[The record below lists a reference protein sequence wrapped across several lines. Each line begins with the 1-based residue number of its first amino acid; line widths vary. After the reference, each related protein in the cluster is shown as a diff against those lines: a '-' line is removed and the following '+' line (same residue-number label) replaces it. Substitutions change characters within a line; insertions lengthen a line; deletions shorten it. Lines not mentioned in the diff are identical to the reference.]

1 MISHASMNKQNSKI
15 SANIKA
21 SLLEGLYRARRNI
34 ERNKDIYMD
43 SEHEL
48 LCEYYKK
55 YMALS
60 KQFESD
66 KIKISYNTFKIDK
79 HILSDSHNKPDQI
92 IFKDFTIKFEAFR
105 NKYNKKFI
113 NELYV
118 STNPDDYAEWIEEQN
133 KFIRAMSPEEIYT
146 LRCHT
151 HDGDIIANYF
161 IRNGFVID
169 KDIDDVGYDIERKS
183 PLVVNKG
190 QFKSNRNYIL
200 FYYQIKEY
208 LYNKN
213 AELSKLSRLDLEDY
227 IKTEYNTFDW
237 SKILLIYIRDINKIF
252 EKCPSVKKTLVI
264 YRGSND
270 DYYLKNSMRGVH
282 ITKTL
287 SSHTLN
293 PKVAIGYASL
303 KCCVMRVKLSVGCKA
318 ILIDNI
324 SGYEEEDEIL
334 LPFNTKYYI
343 DYARHS
349 INYYKNNII
358 CPDETMAK
366 KITVTDLTV
375 IPPRRQQRQS
385 QRQSPKKS
393 SESSQS
399 TQTSS
404 SKYYSAKSKS
414 SARSKYYSVSS

>member
-1 MISHASMNKQNSKI
+1 
-15 SANIKA
+15 
-21 SLLEGLYRARRNI
+21 
-34 ERNKDIYMD
+34 MD

-55 YMALS
+55 YTDLS
-60 KQFESD
+60 KQFDNE

-79 HILSDSHNKPDQI
+79 HILSDSHSKPDQI
-92 IFKDFTIKFEAFR
+92 IFKDFKIKFESFR

-118 STNPDDYAEWIEEQN
+118 STNPEDYAEWIEEQN

-169 KDIDDVGYDIERKS
+169 KHIDDVGYEIQRKS
-183 PLVVNKG
+183 TLIVEKT
-190 QFKSNRNYIL
+190 QFKSNRDYIL

-208 LYNKN
+208 LYKKN
-213 AELSKLSRLDLEDY
+213 AELSKSSRIELEEY
-227 IKTEYNTFDW
+227 IKAEYNTFDW
-237 SKILLIYIRDINKIF
+237 SKILLLYIRDINNIF

-270 DYYLKNSMRGVH
+270 DYYLKNSTRGVH

-293 PKVAIGYASL
+293 PKVAIGYANIQ
-303 KCCVMRVKLSVGCKA
+303 CCIMRVKLSAGCKA

-349 INYYKNNII
+349 INYYKTNII

-375 IPPRRQQRQS
+375 IPPRRPRQP
-385 QRQSPKKS
+385 RQPRRPPKKS
-393 SESSQS
+393 SASPSQS
-399 TQTSS
+399 PSQ
-404 SKYYSAKSKS
+404 YYSAKSKS
-414 SARSKYYSVSS
+414 SASSKYYSATSSAAAASPK

>member
-1 MISHASMNKQNSKI
+1 MATNNIKI
-15 SANIKA
+15 SSNIKA
-21 SLLEGLYRARRNI
+21 SLMDGLYRARKNI

-55 YMALS
+55 YTALS

-79 HILSDSHNKPDQI
+79 HILSESHSKPDQI
-92 IFKDFTIKFEAFR
+92 IFKDFKIKFEAFR
-105 NKYNKKFI
+105 NKYNNKFI

-161 IRNGFVID
+161 IRNSFIID
-169 KDIDDVGYDIERKS
+169 KHIDDVGYEIQRKS
-183 PLVVNKG
+183 TLIVEKT
-190 QFKSNRNYIL
+190 QFKSNRDYIL

-208 LYNKN
+208 LYKKN
-213 AELSKLSRLDLEDY
+213 AELSKLSRIELEEY
-227 IKTEYNTFDW
+227 IKDEYNTFDW
-237 SKILLIYIRDINKIF
+237 GKILLLYIRDINNIF

-270 DYYLKNSMRGVH
+270 DYYLKNSTRGVH

-293 PKVAIGYASL
+293 PKVAIGYANIQ
-303 KCCVMRVKLSVGCKA
+303 CCIMRVKLSAGCKA

-375 IPPRRQQRQS
+375 IPPRRAS
-385 QRQSPKKS
+385 KKS
-393 SESSQS
+393 SQSASESPH
-399 TQTSS
+399 
-404 SKYYSAKSKS
+404 SKYYSAKSNS
-414 SARSKYYSVSS
+414 LASASSKYYSASSVTSS

>member
-1 MISHASMNKQNSKI
+1 
-15 SANIKA
+15 
-21 SLLEGLYRARRNI
+21 
-34 ERNKDIYMD
+34 MD

-55 YMALS
+55 YKELS
-60 KQFESD
+60 KQFESE
-66 KIKISYNTFKIDK
+66 KIKITYNTFKIDK
-79 HILSDSHNKPDQI
+79 HILSDSHSKPDQI
-92 IFKDFTIKFEAFR
+92 IFKDFKIKFEAFR

-118 STNPDDYAEWIEEQN
+118 STNPEDYEKWIEEQN
-133 KFIRAMSPEEIYT
+133 EFIKSLSPEEIYT

-151 HDGDIIANYF
+151 HDGDIIVNYF
-161 IRNGFVID
+161 IRNNFVID
-169 KDIDDVGYDIERKS
+169 MDIDSVGNEIQRKS
-183 PLVVNKG
+183 TLIVEKA
-190 QFKSNRNYIL
+190 QFKSNRDYIL

-208 LYNKN
+208 LYKKN
-213 AELSKLSRLDLEDY
+213 AELSKSSRIELEEY

-237 SKILLIYIRDINKIF
+237 SKILLLYIRDINNIF

-270 DYYLKNSMRGVH
+270 DYYLKNSTRGVH

-293 PKVAIGYASL
+293 PKVAIGYANIQ
-303 KCCVMRVKLSVGCKA
+303 CCIMRVKLSAGCKA

-343 DYARHS
+343 DFARHS
-349 INYYKNNII
+349 INYYKNNLI

-375 IPPRRQQRQS
+375 IPPRQSRPPRPPRPPRQA
-385 QRQSPKKS
+385 PKKS
-393 SESSQS
+393 SQS
-399 TQTSS
+399 PSASPLQ
-404 SKYYSAKSKS
+404 YYSAKSKS
-414 SARSKYYSVSS
+414 STSSKYYSATSAAASK

>member
-1 MISHASMNKQNSKI
+1 MASRATQASPNSKI
-15 SANIKA
+15 SSNIKA
-21 SLLEGLYRARRNI
+21 SLLDGLYRARKNI

-55 YMALS
+55 YTALS
-60 KQFESD
+60 KQFDSE

-79 HILSDSHNKPDQI
+79 HILSDSHGKPDQI
-92 IFKDFTIKFEAFR
+92 IFKDFKIKFEAFR
-105 NKYNKKFI
+105 NKYNNKFI

-118 STNPDDYAEWIEEQN
+118 STNPEDYAEWIEEQN

-161 IRNGFVID
+161 IRNGLVID
-169 KDIDDVGYDIERKS
+169 KHIDDVGYEIQRKS
-183 PLVVNKG
+183 TLIVEKA
-190 QFKSNRNYIL
+190 QFKSNRDYIL

-208 LYNKN
+208 LYKKN
-213 AELSKLSRLDLEDY
+213 AELSKLSRIELEEY
-227 IKTEYNTFDW
+227 IKDEYNTFDW
-237 SKILLIYIRDINKIF
+237 GKILLLYIRDINNIF

-270 DYYLKNSMRGVH
+270 DYYLKNSTRGVH

-293 PKVAIGYASL
+293 PKVAIGYANIQ
-303 KCCVMRVKLSVGCKA
+303 CCIMRVKLSAGCKA

-358 CPDETMAK
+358 CPDETMSK

-375 IPPRRQQRQS
+375 IPPRRPRQAS
-385 QRQSPKKS
+385 ASAS
-393 SESSQS
+393 SSQ
-399 TQTSS
+399 
-404 SKYYSAKSKS
+404 YYSAKSKS
-414 SARSKYYSVSS
+414 SASPVSSKYYSAASAASSK